1 MTIEAFAE
9 EIRQEVLAHCD
20 AEGSSDFREDKFTE
34 VMIEHLKDANEIEDG
49 TVSYHNK
56 GGAKL
61 NGYNFS
67 NDGECLDLFVCCYR
81 GTAPADRVAK
91 AEAGEH
97 FKRLRSFLKQALEG
111 RYRGVEETSPVFDA
125 AYQIYEQREALTKA
139 RLFLLTDGIVVKAE
153 QPDEAVN
160 GIEVKHS
167 FWDMEKLHRFVTSG
181 RQREVI
187 EVDFSGDFGGAVP
200 CIGAHDHTGEY
211 RTYLAFFPGELLA
224 KLYGQHGPRLLERN
238 VRSFLQARGKI
249 NRGINS
255 TIREEPHRFLAYN
268 NGISATAQQV
278 KIEHGEN
285 GMQLTWARDFQ
296 IVNGGQ
302 TTASI
307 YHASRKDKADLSHLA
322 VQLKLTVLDDQA
334 KVDEFVPLI
343 AQFANSQNK
352 VSAGDLWANNPFHVQ
367 IEALSRTT
375 WAPAVGGTARQTHW
389 YYERARG
396 SYLDDKARAGT
407 PTQVAAWQTMNPLA
421 QKFTKTD
428 MAKFENTWSQRPH
441 FVSLGAEKNFLKFTE
456 IVVDSGRP
464 APDAR
469 WFERLVAKAILFRSA
484 EKIVSAEQFGG
495 FRAQIVT
502 YSLALLAHK
511 TAQRIDLEAIWQRQ
525 QISETLRDAIAI
537 VSRRANEHII
547 HPPPNRKNPGEWCK
561 QKDCWETFCAL
572 EIKMPARLEI
582 DLVSLA
588 RIQETP
594 DSNNS
599 ALGSPETPEVKAM
612 AEVPAE
618 TWFNI
623 SHWAKETGNL
633 AAWQRSIAFS
643 LGKIAGHKPPSEKQA
658 KQAAKILEEAQRL
671 GFRSS

>member
-1 MTIEAFAE
+1 MNIGAFAE

-20 AEGSSDFREDKFTE
+20 AEGSNDFREERFTE

-49 TVSYHNK
+49 TVCYHNK

-81 GTAPADRVAK
+81 GTAPAERLTK
-91 AEAGEH
+91 SEANDH
-97 FKRLRSFLKQALEG
+97 FKRLRSFLKHALEG
-111 RYRGVEETSPVFDA
+111 KYRGIEEASPVFDA

-139 RLFLLTDGIVVKAE
+139 RLFFLTDGIVSKAE
-153 QPDEAVN
+153 QPDETVN
-160 GIEVKHS
+160 GIEIKHS

-187 EVDFSGDFGGAVP
+187 EVDFKGDFGGAVP
-200 CIGAHDHTGEY
+200 CIGTHDHTGEY

-224 KLYGQHGPRLLERN
+224 KLYGRHGPRLLERN

-249 NRGINS
+249 NRGING
-255 TIREEPHRFLAYN
+255 TIRTEPHRFLAYN

-278 KIEHGEN
+278 KLEN
-285 GMQLTWARDFQ
+285 GANGTQLAWARDFQ

-307 YHASRKDKADLSHLA
+307 YHAVRKDKADLSGLS
-322 VQLKLTVLDDQA
+322 VQVKLTVLDDQA

-367 IEALSRTT
+367 MEALSRTT

-407 PTQVAAWQTMNPLA
+407 PSQVSAWETMNPLA

-456 IVVDSGRP
+456 IIAEGGRP

-469 WFERLVAKAILFRSA
+469 HFTRLVAKAILFRSA
-484 EKIVSAEQFGG
+484 EKIVSAEKFGG

-502 YSLALLAHK
+502 YTLAWLAHK
-511 TAQRIDLEAIWQRQ
+511 TAQRIDLEAIWQQ
-525 QISETLRDAIAI
+525 QGISETLRDSIAI
-537 VSRRANEHII
+537 VSRRANEHIV
-547 HPPPNRKNPGEWCK
+547 HPPANRKNPGEWCK
-561 QKDCWETFCAL
+561 QKECWDAFRAL
-572 EIKMPARLEI
+572 EIKMPARMEKE
-582 DLVSLA
+582 LVSLD
-588 RIQETP
+588 RLQETP
-594 DSNNS
+594 NGSAYVSDDSV
-599 ALGSPETPEVKAM
+599 TPEITAM

-618 TWFNI
+618 TWFKI

-633 AAWQRSIAFS
+633 APWQRSIAFS
-643 LGKIAGHKPPSEKQA
+643 LGRMSGRKPPSEKQA
-658 KQAAKILEEAQRL
+658 KQAVKILEEAQRL
-671 GFRSS
+671 GFKAS